1 MYPPWNWGTIAFW
14 GTLLNVSRM
23 RKVGLLL
30 LVVLFS
36 TFIPASLFAQ
46 VSTDPYY
53 EFLMG
58 CHLEGQGDTLAALE
72 AFERAVKLSPSS
84 STLHAEIAAFY
95 LRQNR
100 SDEAKKFARKALDLD
115 SENIEAQRV
124 LGLVLSVN
132 PTRAVASEA
141 VNYLKQVIT
150 SPSGATD
157 FQVQFNLGRLYL
169 LTDDFTGAI
178 RVLQQLVVQRPY
190 FSQARLMLARAQ
202 KASGLNDVAIATL
215 ESAEYGNARR
225 YDQFQIYSTLGQY
238 YEDAKRWASASEA
251 YAQALA
257 ISPEDRDLRIRQ
269 ASVLL
274 ALPGRYPAAQ
284 ALNVLNSL
292 FERNRLDVNALYLQ
306 SQAYRSL
313 GNLFQAEQAARE
325 ILALEPNSQ
334 RGAYALSQVF
344 SQGYR
349 YRDVI
354 NYLEG
359 FLAMPFS
366 DGKASIALFSY
377 LAYAYQSLGNYDKAI
392 DVFSRAKKMTPDSP
406 SFDIALIQTSL
417 AAKRYADALDLAV
430 EAQTQYPQDQRFLQ
444 LQARA
449 LLYTGHSLRA
459 LAIAEELVA
468 KNPNNVS
475 SIIVLADLYS
485 ESGHVDKGVVL
496 LANASVRFPTDESI
510 LFRQGSILANADRYD
525 DAESVFRKVLKQK
538 PDHAEALNYLG
549 YMFADRGQRLDEAIR
564 LITTALDLDVH
575 NPAYLDSLGWAYFK
589 QGDLAE
595 AEKYLSQAGS
605 ALPVNSVIQS
615 HFGDLLALTG
625 RYGEAILAWLRA
637 LEGDG
642 EGIDPVNI
650 ESKIRDARAKGR

>member
-1 MYPPWNWGTIAFW
+1 MSRIHKVA
-14 GTLLNVSRM
+14 LLP
-23 RKVGLLL
+23 
-30 LVVLFS
+30 LVVLFLA
-36 TFIPASLFAQ
+36 FISAPLFAQ
-46 VSTDPYY
+46 ASTDPYY

-58 CHLEGQGDTLAALE
+58 CHLEEQGDTLAALE
-72 AFERAVKLSPSS
+72 AFERAVKLAPTS

-95 LRQNR
+95 FRQNR
-100 SDEAKKFARKALDLD
+100 SDEAKKFAREALDLD
-115 SENIEAQRV
+115 SKNIEAQRV

-132 PTRAVASEA
+132 STLAVASEA
-141 VNYLKQVIT
+141 VNYLKQVVT

-178 RVLQQLVVQRPY
+178 KVLQQLVVQRPY

-202 KASGLNDVAIATL
+202 KAAGLNDAAIDTL
-215 ESAEYGNARR
+215 ESAEYVNTRR
-225 YDQFQIYSTLGQY
+225 YDQFQLYSTLGQY
-238 YEDAKRWASASEA
+238 YEDATRWASAAEA
-251 YAQALA
+251 YARALA
-257 ISPEDRDLRIRQ
+257 ISPEDRDLRIRR
-269 ASVLL
+269 ASMLLVLS
-274 ALPGRYPAAQ
+274 GRDNVSQ
-284 ALNVLNSL
+284 ALNVLNTL
-292 FERNRLDVNALYLQ
+292 FERNRLDADALYLQ

-344 SQGYR
+344 SQGHR
-349 YRDVI
+349 YQDVI
-354 NYLEG
+354 DYLEG
-359 FLAMPFS
+359 FLALPSS

-392 DVFSRAKKMTPDSP
+392 EVFSRAKKVIPNSP
-406 SFDIALIQTSL
+406 SFDVAIIQASL
-417 AAKRYADALDLAV
+417 EAKRYAAALDLAV
-430 EAQTQYPQDQRFLQ
+430 EAQIQYPQDQRFLQ
-444 LQARA
+444 LQASA
-449 LLYTGHSLRA
+449 LLHTGHSLRA
-459 LAIAEELVA
+459 LTIAEELVTE
-468 KNPNNVS
+468 NPNNVS
-475 SIIVLADLYS
+475 SIIVLAELYS
-485 ESGHVDKGVVL
+485 ESGDVDKGVAL
-496 LANASVRFPTDESI
+496 LANAAVRFPTDESI

-525 DAESVFRKVLKQK
+525 DAELVFRKILEQK
-538 PDHAEALNYLG
+538 PDHAETLNYLG

-564 LITTALDLDVH
+564 LITKALDFDIH

-595 AEKYLSQAGS
+595 AEKYLSQAVA

-615 HFGDLLALTG
+615 HFGDLLALSG
-625 RYGEAILAWLRA
+625 RYGEAVLAWLRA